1 MTRNEAL
8 EILQREKPRLVER
21 YGIERIGLFGSTA
34 RDEARP
40 DSDVDVLVDVSVTN
54 TWEYLRLIEE
64 INAAFLG
71 RVDVVRYGPHLRPR
85 FRERV
90 ERDVLYV

>member
-8 EILQREKPRLVER
+8 EILRREKPRLIER

-71 RVDVVRYGPHLRPR
+71 RVDVVRYGPHLRPQ
-85 FRERV
+85 FRERL
-90 ERDVLYV
+90 ERDVMYV